1 MMSVPANAKQAYGL
15 PDVFI
20 TEDGNVW
27 RNGKQKKV
35 FVAKNGYLS
44 FAMSVKNK
52 TQIKTIHRVLMET
65 FVGPCPNG
73 METLHI
79 DGNRLNNDLKNLRWG
94 TRKENVQDAMRH
106 GTLLIGTKNNQ
117 SKFTKENLN
126 ELKNMYE
133 SGVKKGIMALHFD
146 VSDTTIY
153 RIFSGKT
160 YTKEL
165 A

>member
-1 MMSVPANAKQAYGL
+1 MLISPADL
-15 PDVFI
+15 
-20 TEDGNVW
+20 
-27 RNGKQKKV
+27 
-35 FVAKNGYLS
+35 NGYDRFYRANLINSLS
-44 FAMSVKNK
+44 GFKSAS
-52 TQIKTIHRVLMET
+52 
-65 FVGPCPNG
+65 
-73 METLHI
+73 
-79 DGNRLNNDLKNLRWG
+79 
-94 TRKENVQDAMRH
+94 
-106 GTLLIGTKNNQ
+106 LIGTKNNQ

-133 SGVKKGIMALHFD
+133 SGVKKGTMALHFD